1 MKGLIYKDI
10 TIFFKSID
18 KKLVLIAAGAI
29 ILLMVNTGVYAGL
42 FASVML
48 AMTIGMQNIMSFA
61 SDEKA
66 SWKKYQLAMPVNAVS
81 IVTSKYI
88 SVICT
93 LAVSIM
99 GSIIFNLLPSIAF
112 QSFNVTVWG
121 VSVAA
126 SLIVPLLWTG
136 ICLPLTYWFGF
147 RSAQTMGLITVIPM
161 FYFVKYFEV
170 VLVYKC
176 GQEKLNN
183 LYYQVKE
190 QRRCS
195 AWRKTKNP
203 TPRNSSSRSWIC
215 TMPEELRIHNW
226 NVNMA

>member
-18 KKLVLIAAGAI
+18 KKLVLIAVGAI

-42 FASVML
+42 LASVML

-66 SWKKYQLAMPVNAVS
+66 SWKKYQLTMPVNAVS
-81 IVTSKYI
+81 VVAGKYI

-93 LAVSIM
+93 LAFSIV
-99 GSIIFNLLPSIAF
+99 GSIILNLLASIAF

-147 RSAQTMGLITVIPM
+147 RSAQTMGLIAVIPM
-161 FYFVKYFEV
+161 FYFVKYFENRAGFSAMTNSIFSYIIIAGVAV
-170 VLVYKC
+170 VILFII
-176 GQEKLNN
+176 
-183 LYYQVKE
+183 
-190 QRRCS
+190 S
-195 AWRKTKNP
+195 MI
-203 TPRNSSSRSWIC
+203 IC
-215 TMPEELRIHNW
+215 TIGYSRKN
-226 NVNMA
+226 

>member
-1 MKGLIYKDI
+1 MKGLVYKDI

-18 KKLVLIAAGAI
+18 KKLILIAVGAI

-121 VSVAA
+121 VSAA
-126 SLIVPLLWTG
+126 VSLILPLLWTG

-161 FYFVKYFEV
+161 FYFVKYFEDGAGFSAMTSSILSYAV
-170 VLVYKC
+170 VAGIAVIVLFIVSMVVSMIGY
-176 GQEKLNN
+176 N
-183 LYYQVKE
+183 
-190 QRRCS
+190 
-195 AWRKTKNP
+195 RKK
-203 TPRNSSSRSWIC
+203 
-215 TMPEELRIHNW
+215 
-226 NVNMA
+226 

>member
-1 MKGLIYKDI
+1 MRGLIYKDI
-10 TIFFKSID
+10 KIFFKSID

-81 IVTSKYI
+81 VVTSKYI

-93 LAVSIM
+93 LAVSLA
-99 GSIIFNLLPSIAF
+99 GSVLFNLLSSVAF
-112 QSFNVTVWG
+112 RSFNVTVWG
-121 VSVAA
+121 VSTAV
-126 SLIVPLLWTG
+126 SVIVPLLWTG

-147 RSAQTMGLITVIPM
+147 HSAQTMGLIVVIPM
-161 FYFVKYFEV
+161 FYFIKYFEDGAGFSAMTNSIFSYVIVAGIAVV
-170 VLVYKC
+170 VLFIISMLISMVGY
-176 GQEKLNN
+176 N
-183 LYYQVKE
+183 
-190 QRRCS
+190 
-195 AWRKTKNP
+195 RKK
-203 TPRNSSSRSWIC
+203 
-215 TMPEELRIHNW
+215 
-226 NVNMA
+226 